1 MMKQPERGKSCFKCC
16 NMEEQFSA
24 GERQKGR
31 LETVSGGMGK
41 VEDLEEGGCAMFQ
54 RELRV
59 CLDSTSQPQ
68 ETF

>member
-1 MMKQPERGKSCFKCC
+1 
-16 NMEEQFSA
+16 MEEQFSE

-41 VEDLEEGGCAMFQ
+41 VEDLEEGGYAMFQ

-59 CLDSTSQPQ
+59 CPDSRSQPQ
-68 ETF
+68 ETFRGKKVTF